1 MRYSSREWETDP
13 RFVQQLLRF
22 NQLDHINFNPILD
35 TNALR
40 KTYKR
45 ILNVDVPMVFKQYSK
60 NRANVVNYHRI
71 DQNYEDDFPNGKKG
85 GGSHE
90 VDPDVIFDRF
100 VKDYQNENE
109 TVDIVKQKDLED
121 KMQGFISH
129 FEHKILNKT
138 IFTSLKKEGQGQS
151 NKEKALAEIAAQ
163 EEAERQAQEEDEPS
177 ESESELYEEPTVI
190 VVDGEQAV
198 MPVQNQNKPKT
209 RFQLLM
215 DQYKERKR
223 KEKEE
228 MGKLKADMDEEPER
242 RPKKEEPTLTMK
254 LLGLGGEKKKK
265 TKSNVRLSWQLQP

>member
-1 MRYSSREWETDP
+1 
-13 RFVQQLLRF
+13 
-22 NQLDHINFNPILD
+22 
-35 TNALR
+35 
-40 KTYKR
+40 
-45 ILNVDVPMVFKQYSK
+45 MVFKQYSK
-60 NRANVVNYHRI
+60 NKANVVNYHRI
-71 DQNYEDDFPNGKKG
+71 DENFEDDFTNGKKG
-85 GGSHE
+85 GGSHD

-109 TVDIVKQKDLED
+109 TADIFKQKDLQD

-138 IFTSLKKEGQGQS
+138 IFTSLKKEGQGQT
-151 NKEKALAEIAAQ
+151 NREKALAEIAAQ
-163 EEAERQAQEEDEPS
+163 EEAERQAQEVDEPS
-177 ESESELYEEPTVI
+177 ESESELLYEEPAVI
-190 VVDGEQAV
+190 VIDGEQA
-198 MPVQNQNKPKT
+198 PVPVQNKPKT
-209 RFQLLM
+209 RFQMLM

-265 TKSNVRLSWQLQP
+265 TKSNVRLSWQLQPQKSENMLNNREEKP